1 MWFHAYSCIFEHVF
15 IWPPWDQVGG
25 QGQRSSWIIQ
35 SLYSSLRT
43 FQLRSNPHL
52 RSDKGLAMVVITVK
66 ELKEPFTVLR
76 PEEFLDNNRFP
87 CGNILILLQ
96 KKIKITWTL
105 SQMLG
110 PGRCLNT
117 STVATMLPG
126 CLVAA
131 LFFWLYRFLLPHKKV
146 KESVK
151 KANIR
156 SSNPNM

>member
-1 MWFHAYSCIFEHVF
+1 MWFHACSCMFEHVF

-52 RSDKGLAMVVITVK
+52 RPDQGLAMVVITVK

-96 KKIKITWTL
+96 KKLRPHGHIFNCFV
-105 SQMLG
+105 
-110 PGRCLNT
+110 PGRCLST
-117 STVATMLPG
+117 LTVATMLPG

-131 LFFWLYRFLLPHKKV
+131 LFFSPSRFLIPTKRPRWHGKV
-146 KESVK
+146 S
-151 KANIR
+151 
-156 SSNPNM
+156 

>member
-1 MWFHAYSCIFEHVF
+1 
-15 IWPPWDQVGG
+15 
-25 QGQRSSWIIQ
+25 
-35 SLYSSLRT
+35 
-43 FQLRSNPHL
+43 
-52 RSDKGLAMVVITVK
+52 MVVITVK

-126 CLVAA
+126 CLAAA
-131 LFFWLYRFLLPHKKV
+131 LFFSPSRFSLPAKRPRRLKKV
-146 KESVK
+146 SKGPISNNQTQTCELYYFTVRLGLASW
-151 KANIR
+151 KAECARSRMRCKFINSLKNIVFGLKSR
-156 SSNPNM
+156 KLE